1 MQTFNGWYY
10 GWVSSVSYAAA
21 ANPWFLDMLRVGV
34 YPLMGILYA
43 SYFTYAAVSP
53 FSTEAGAI
61 AAGVVAA
68 SLIGLVYVA
77 PVAYV
82 SLRLIRRRMRFFTP
96 KKAYLFP
103 ASGWVGASAL
113 TIGVAY
119 VSGSAWLMSLAT
131 ANLTLSLLSVASVLG
146 AAALTHIQLPL
157 ANLRGTLLVAR
168 RTIQLVR

>member
-10 GWVSSVSYAAA
+10 GWAPSVSYVAA
-21 ANPWFLDMLRVGV
+21 ANPWFLWALRVGV

-43 SYFTYAAVSP
+43 SYFSYEIISP
-53 FSTEAGAI
+53 FNPEAGALT
-61 AAGVVAA
+61 AGVVAA

-82 SLRLIRRRMRFFTP
+82 SLRLIRRRMRFFTV

-103 ASGWVGASAL
+103 ASGWVGTSAIM
-113 TIGVAY
+113 IGAAY
-119 VSGSAWLMSLAT
+119 VSGSAWLMGLAT
-131 ANLTLSLLSVASVLG
+131 ASLTLSMLSVASVLG
-146 AAALTHIQLPL
+146 AVAFTSIRLPL
-157 ANLRGTLLVAR
+157 SNLHGMIFAVR